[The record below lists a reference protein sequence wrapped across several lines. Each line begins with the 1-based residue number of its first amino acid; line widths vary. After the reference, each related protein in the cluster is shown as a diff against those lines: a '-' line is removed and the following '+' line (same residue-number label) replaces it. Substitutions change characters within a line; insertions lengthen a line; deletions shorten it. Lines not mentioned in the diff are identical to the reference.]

1 MLMILAVA
9 GSTSAQFDPI
19 GTVDVVYIDSVEAGP
34 GQDVPITFG
43 VRNDESLGSLSI
55 PITYDPTLL
64 TLKAISFVD
73 SRAENINSK
82 IISPRIIQDIDGHF
96 VITII
101 RISEDPI
108 PPGDGMMFTA
118 LFSVSDSATPGTV
131 AIIDSMFYPPSGEL
145 LLVDS
150 VASTLI
156 RPDFIAGKITIGA
169 PNQAPVFAGIEKQYV
184 IEGDSLVLDIYVNDP
199 DSDSLTIAATSKPVG
214 AGFTNNGDGS
224 GRLLWVPDFIGPNS
238 ADGSPF
244 VFSFWGSDG
253 DKSVETEVTV
263 EVINRNRAPVISAP
277 SEVEVSAGQQLELSV
292 SAVDADFEPIQW
304 SWSSTLDGAIFDDS
318 NPAHFSW
325 SSTLTDTGSFSIE
338 FVATDPYGFSD
349 TAQVSVT
356 VNPVNIY
363 VLRLDTVSALPGE
376 EVGFQIYLD
385 NMVPVSGFNVLFNYD
400 PTALTIL
407 ELTKAG
413 TRAESFEYISITYN
427 ENGVTGN
434 VRVIGIADAG
444 SGTPPLE
451 AGEGAAISMQL
462 RVAGNLAFAGRT
474 IPVRFRFL
482 DGVMQNDNTLSDSL
496 GVKIEQDDILHLDG
510 YVRISEIGDI
520 NIGDINLNGLA
531 VEIADVIYFT
541 NYFINPVLYP
551 FNALQF
557 ANSDVN
563 QDDIVATVSD
573 LVALINIL
581 LGKPVARV
589 SITEDLS
596 ATVSTFR
603 ENARTVFTC
612 RTDFE
617 VGGAFVSIE
626 SDNELDPITI
636 VSLSENMTMDYFQ
649 DGRETNIIIYS
660 IHGGTVPAGVHD
672 LFSIERSN
680 QFSIKAIDLA
690 SADGRYVSV
699 AFGAN
704 GASVP
709 LEYALHQNY
718 PNPFNPETIIS
729 LELPFGG
736 RARLSVYN
744 ILGRKV
750 ITLLDEELASGTH
763 SVLWD
768 GADES
773 GHAVASGVYLY
784 RLETETVTLSRK
796 MMLLK

>member
-1 MLMILAVA
+1 MVVIFAVA
-9 GSTSAQFDPI
+9 GSTSVRFDPI

-34 GQDVPITFG
+34 GQDVPVAFN

-64 TLKAISFVD
+64 TLKAVSFVD
-73 SRAENINSK
+73 SRAENINAK
-82 IISPRIIQDIDGHF
+82 IIKPKNIQDIDGHF
-96 VITII
+96 VVTII
-101 RISEDPI
+101 RLSEDPI

-118 LFSVSDSATPGTV
+118 LFLVSDSATPGMV
-131 AIIDSMFYPPSGEL
+131 ALIDSMFYPPSGEL

-150 VASTLI
+150 AGSALI
-156 RPDFIAGKITIGA
+156 HPNFVAGKITIGA

-184 IEGDSLVLDIYVNDP
+184 IEGDSLVLDIYVSDP
-199 DSDSLTIAATSKPVG
+199 DSDSLTIAVTSKPAG
-214 AGFTNNGDGS
+214 ASFGNNGGGS
-224 GRLLWVPDFIGPNS
+224 GRLVWVPDFIGPNS

-253 DKSVETEVTV
+253 DKSAETEVIV

-277 SEVEVSAGQQLELSV
+277 TEVEVSAGRQLELSV
-292 SAVDADFEPIQW
+292 SAVDPDFEPISW
-304 SWSSTLDGAIFDDS
+304 SWSSTLDGAVFNDE

-363 VLRLDTVSALPGE
+363 VLKLDTVSALPGE
-376 EVGFQIYLD
+376 EVVFQIYLD

-407 ELTKAG
+407 DLTKEG
-413 TRAESFEYISITYN
+413 TRTESFEYLAITYN

-434 VRVIGIADAG
+434 VRVIGVADAG

-451 AGEGAAISMQL
+451 AGEGAAISIQL

-482 DGVMQNDNTLSDSL
+482 DGVMKNDNTLSDSL

-510 YVRISEIGDI
+510 YVRISEVGDI

-531 VEIADVIYFT
+531 AEIADVIYFT
-541 NYFINPVLYP
+541 NYFINPNLYP

-563 QDDIVATVSD
+563 QDRIVATVSD
-573 LVALINIL
+573 LVALINLL
-581 LGKPVARV
+581 LGNPGARV
-589 SITEDLS
+589 SVTEDLS
-596 ATVSTFR
+596 ATVSTLE
-603 ENARTVFTC
+603 ENTRTVFTC
-612 RTDFE
+612 QTDFE
-617 VGGAFVSIE
+617 VGGAFVSIQ
-626 SDNELDPITI
+626 SDDELDPNTI
-636 VSLSENMTMDYFQ
+636 VNLSDNMTMDYFQ
-649 DGRETNIIIYS
+649 NGNETNIIIYS
-660 IHGGTVPAGVHD
+660 FHGGMMPPGIHD
-672 LFSIERSN
+672 LFSIGGSN
-680 QFSIKAIDLA
+680 QFSIRAIDLA

-699 AFGAN
+699 ALGAN
-704 GASVP
+704 GANFP
-709 LEYALHQNY
+709 HGYALRQNY

-729 LELPFGG
+729 LDLPLAD
-736 RARLSVYN
+736 RARLCVYN

-750 ITLLDEELASGTH
+750 ITLLDEELSAGTH
-763 SVLWD
+763 TVLWD

-773 GHAVASGVYLY
+773 GRAVASGIYLY